1 MKIALYARV
10 STQRQQQAQTIDQQI
25 ERLQSH
31 AAAQGWQ
38 VEEAHLFRDDG
49 YSGTRLNRPGLDHLR
64 DQASLAVF
72 ERVLI
77 TAPDRLARNF
87 VHQMVILEELEQH
100 GCTVDFLDRPMS
112 DDPHDQLVLQIRGA
126 VAEYE
131 QTLIRERMRR
141 GRLRKM
147 QAGQLLPWTRRPYGY
162 LLDAEHPGDPTGV
175 RLDEG
180 EAAIV
185 RQLFAW
191 YTDPQ
196 DRPSLYKLAKRLTEQ
211 GVPTPRGGGYWSRE
225 TLRKMLTNPA
235 YMGMA
240 YYNRRHNVPATQRGA
255 PLQAVGP
262 GVSYQSNPVDEWLPI
277 PVPAIISTEQFA
289 QAQARLAMN
298 RQMASRNNTQ
308 QAYLLRALISCG
320 ACRRSCCGRSTRG
333 GRYSY
338 YVCSTKCDARLR
350 AQDIRCPTLH
360 NAPTQQLDELV
371 WQDLCAVIGH
381 PENTIRALQ
390 RAQSGRWLPQSVQA
404 QRHSLQHSLAHLTR
418 QEERLLEVYLGAVIE
433 RAEFERKRAEIHQK
447 KQALQTQQRQLDAQT
462 NKHKTL
468 ADMATSIEVFC
479 RQIEKGLDQATFAQK
494 RQLVELLIDRV
505 LVNDE
510 QVEIRYVIP
519 TSEEGAKTRF
529 CHLRQDYS
537 AVRSFFTHTTFHRA
551 RLVPH
556 RANSTHYK

>member
-1 MKIALYARV
+1 MNVALYVRV
-10 STQRQQQAQTIDQQI
+10 STQRQQQPQTIEQQI

-31 AAAQGWQ
+31 AAAQGWE
-38 VEEAHLFRDDG
+38 VEDAHLFRDDG

-64 DQASLAVF
+64 DQASLAAF

-87 VHQMVILEELEQH
+87 VHQMVLLEELEQH
-100 GCTVDFLDRPMS
+100 GCAVDFLDRPMS

-162 LLDAEHPGDPTGV
+162 LLDAARPGDPTGV

-191 YTDPQ
+191 YIDPQ
-196 DRPSLYKLAKRLTEQ
+196 DRPSLYELAKRLTQQ
-211 GVPTPRGGGYWSRE
+211 GVPTPRGGGAWSRE
-225 TLRKMLTNPA
+225 TLRQMLTNPA
-235 YMGMA
+235 YMGTA
-240 YYNRRHNVPATQRGA
+240 YYNRRHNVPATQRRV
-255 PLQAVGP
+255 PLQPVGA
-262 GVSYQSNPVDEWLPI
+262 GVSYQFNPPDEWLPI
-277 PVPAIISTEQFA
+277 PVPAIVSAEQFA
-289 QAQARLAMN
+289 QAQARRALN
-298 RQMASRNNTQ
+298 RQRASRNNTQ
-308 QAYLLRALISCG
+308 QTYLLRALISCG

-338 YVCSTKCDARLR
+338 YVCSTKCDSRLR
-350 AQDIRCPTLH
+350 AQNIRCTTRH
-360 NAPTQQLDELV
+360 NAPTQKLDELV
-371 WQDLCAVIGH
+371 WQDLCAVIRH

-390 RAQSGRWLPQSVQA
+390 RAQSGQWLPQSLQA
-404 QRHSLQHSLAHLTR
+404 QRHSLQQSLAHLTR
-418 QEERLLEVYLGAVIE
+418 QEERLLEVYLGEIIE

-447 KQALQTQQRQLDAQT
+447 KQALQTQQRQLNAQT
-462 NKHKTL
+462 HKHQTR

-505 LVNDE
+505 LVHDE

-537 AVRSFFTHTTFHRA
+537 GVVALVTHTA
-551 RLVPH
+551 
-556 RANSTHYK
+556 